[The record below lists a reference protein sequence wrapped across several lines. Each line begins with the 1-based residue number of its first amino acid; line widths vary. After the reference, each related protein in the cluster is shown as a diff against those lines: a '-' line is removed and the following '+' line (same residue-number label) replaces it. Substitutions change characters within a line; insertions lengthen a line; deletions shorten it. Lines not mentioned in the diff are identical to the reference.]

1 MATPSEKSKEM
12 EKFLEDNFGRTSAI
26 KGDICSFCKEPAN
39 EFRDGLS
46 QKEYLISGLCQKCQ
60 DEVFGK

>member
-1 MATPSEKSKEM
+1 MAIPSEKSKEV
-12 EKFLEDNFGRTSAI
+12 EQFLEDNFGRTSAI
-26 KGDICSFCKEPAN
+26 KNDICSFCKESAT

-46 QKEYLISGLCQKCQ
+46 EKEYSISGLCQKCQ